1 MERRVV
7 TIFGGSGFVGRTLV
21 QRLAAAGWIIRVAV
35 RDTETAQA
43 LKTAGDV
50 GQIVPMRGDITV
62 PATVA
67 AAVAGADAVIN
78 LVGILYEKG
87 RRTFQRLHVDGAA
100 NVARAA
106 REAGAQRLVQ
116 MSALGA
122 DAASPARY
130 ARTKAAGEDAA
141 STGFPGATITRPS
154 VVFGADD
161 NFFNQFAALSRVL
174 PALPVFPTR
183 VQPVYVGDVADAIMH
198 ILDNRDTAGK
208 VYELGGPRVYTF
220 RQLMEIVLKE
230 TKRSRAL
237 LPVPLAIAHVQA
249 FFLQWLPV
257 PPLTPDQVRLLRS
270 DNVVGAGA
278 LGLRDLGIT
287 PTAVEAIVPMYLSRF
302 RPVARQGQRPL

>member
-35 RDTETAQA
+35 RDPETAQA

-62 PATVA
+62 PSTVA
-67 AAVAGADAVIN
+67 AAVAGADAVLN

-122 DAASPARY
+122 DVASPARY
-130 ARTKAAGEDAA
+130 AQTKAAGEQVAQRE
-141 STGFPGATITRPS
+141 FPGATITRPS
-154 VVFGADD
+154 VIFGPDD
-161 NFFNQFAALSRVL
+161 NFFNQFAALARVL
-174 PALPVFPTR
+174 PVLPVFPTR
-183 VQPVYVGDVADAIMH
+183 FQPVYVGDVAAAIIR
-198 ILDNRDTAGK
+198 ILDDPDTAGK
-208 VYELGGPRVYTF
+208 VYELGGPRVYSF

-237 LPVPLAIAHVQA
+237 LPVPLAIASVQA

-257 PPLTPDQVRLLRS
+257 PPLTLDQVRLLRK
-270 DNVVGAGA
+270 DNVVAAGA
-278 LGLRDLGIT
+278 LGLRDLGVE
-287 PTAVEAIVPMYLSRF
+287 PTALEAIVPTYLARF
-302 RPVARQGQRPL
+302 RPVARQR